1 MNGVDAIVLTA
12 SVMERSAVVR
22 KLLMEKLAWL
32 GVKLD
37 DTQNNLDTQER
48 VISTKDSKVM
58 VVVIPTDEELMIAK
72 SVVKSMGIDV

>member
-1 MNGVDAIVLTA
+1 
-12 SVMERSAVVR
+12 
-22 KLLMEKLAWL
+22 MEKLAWL